1 VLTIRLSTDLGS
13 LVRLVDLVKRLD
25 HFSTSSSICGGVTI
39 RQRFIDAEMNLVK
52 LVAAIDEVAEG
63 IAQMKDL
70 DSSITF
76 DGSAKLQEHRNRLA
90 VHLESVDKVNIVI
103 RRTEAALIT
112 IGELRL

>member
-1 VLTIRLSTDLGS
+1 
-13 LVRLVDLVKRLD
+13 
-25 HFSTSSSICGGVTI
+25 
-39 RQRFIDAEMNLVK
+39 MNLVK

-112 IGELRL
+112 TGELRLQSRVFTRLTIKTSLRCCPISKRTRQI